1 MNIRPVFG
9 KIKCSMGRQIGAVFT
24 AGINAFLCWF
34 AFIGHDVLAQTSP
47 PDTIAQRVIAC
58 TACHGKE
65 GRAASDGYY
74 PRIAGKPAGYL
85 YNQLMN
91 FREGRRKYPLMVYMV
106 DHLSEDYLHE
116 IAAYFSNLHPPYPPP
131 QAMIA
136 SQADMELGGR
146 IVRSGDPARN
156 VPACIACHGKTLTG
170 VAPSIPG
177 LAGLPFDYMSAQ
189 LGAWKIGTRRAAEP
203 DCMAAISSR
212 LTGEEIGAALTW
224 LAAQPIPSETAPA
237 TASEKLPLSCGSFP
251 Q

>member
-1 MNIRPVFG
+1 MTIKSVFDE
-9 KIKCSMGRQIGAVFT
+9 IKYNLHRQIGGIFSV
-24 AGINAFLCWF
+24 GINVFLCGL
-34 AFIGHDVLAQTSP
+34 AFIGYDVLAQTSP

-91 FREGRRKYPLMVYMV
+91 FREGRRNYPLMVYMV

-116 IAAYFSNLHPPYPPP
+116 IAMYFSNLHPPYPP
-131 QAMIA
+131 QQVINA
-136 SQADMELGGR
+136 SQADMALGSK
-146 IVRSGDPARN
+146 IVRLGDPARN
-156 VPACIACHGKTLTG
+156 VPACVTCHGKTLTG

-203 DCMAAISSR
+203 DCMAVISSR

-224 LAAQPIPSETAPA
+224 LAAQPIPTETAPA
-237 TASEKLPLSCGSFP
+237 TATEKLPLSCGSFP